1 MVPKKIPQELPTY
14 PDFMYICKNK
24 MQMNRHKYMQAAIET
39 ARQGIREHAGGPF
52 GTVIVK
58 DGCIIAKAHNC
69 VLRDNDPTAHGE
81 ITALRDAGRR
91 LGSHDLKGCELYTT
105 GEPCTMCLCACMW
118 ANIDHVYYGCTI
130 ADNALIGFRD
140 AQFDEKFGG
149 RENFKD
155 FLIQLDREECLA
167 LFEEYRQ
174 MDDALRY

>member
-1 MVPKKIPQELPTY
+1 
-14 PDFMYICKNK
+14 
-24 MQMNRHKYMQAAIET
+24 MNRHEFMQAAIET
-39 ARQGIREHAGGPF
+39 ARQGIRDHAGGPF

-81 ITALRDAGRR
+81 ITALRDAGRH

-118 ANIDHVYYGCTI
+118 ANIDRVYYGCTI

-149 RENFKD
+149 RETFRD
-155 FLIQLDREECLA
+155 FLIQLDREACLS

-174 MDDALRY
+174 MKDAPRY

>member
-1 MVPKKIPQELPTY
+1 
-14 PDFMYICKNK
+14 
-24 MQMNRHKYMQAAIET
+24 MNRHEFMQAAIET
-39 ARQGIREHAGGPF
+39 ARQGIRDHAGGPF

-118 ANIDHVYYGCTI
+118 ANIDRVYYGCTI

-149 RENFKD
+149 R
-155 FLIQLDREECLA
+155 
-167 LFEEYRQ
+167 
-174 MDDALRY
+174 